1 MKNQGY
7 KEIAICGLDEC
18 GCVGATA
25 KGAVKTGAN
34 VVMIE
39 NCIGRRFPDAKVRKM
54 RDELKALG
62 VKHKDIVSIMMPNTP
77 EAIIAFYAI
86 KKQRIICYR

>member
-25 KGAVKTGAN
+25 KGAVKTGVR

-39 NCIGRRFPDAKVRKM
+39 NCIGRRFPDAKVQKM
-54 RDELKALG
+54 RKQLSLIG
-62 VKHKDIVSIMMPNTP
+62 VNYITES
-77 EAIIAFYAI
+77 FG
-86 KKQRIICYR
+86 